1 MNIIIN
7 TFAGLLIPFLGTSL
21 GAAGVFFLKKE
32 IGSRAGQILNG
43 FSAGVMI
50 AASVWSLLIPA
61 IEECENLGMISF
73 LPAAV
78 GTWLG
83 VIFLSLLEH
92 LPSNFSERGAGDL
105 PEGSSLLSLAVTI
118 HNIPEGMAVGIVYAG
133 VIFGGDEVAL
143 AGAFALSIGIAI
155 QNIPEG
161 AIISMPLF
169 ARGKSKP
176 QSFAAGVL
184 SGAIEPIAGALAVL
198 AASVI
203 LPAMPYFLGF
213 AAGAMIYVVVA
224 EMIPEV
230 HADGNG
236 LYGTISFAFGF
247 TVMMCLDVALG

>member
-1 MNIIIN
+1 MDIIIN

-21 GAAGVFFLKKE
+21 GAAGVFFMKRE

-43 FSAGVMI
+43 FSSGVMI

-61 IEECENLGMISF
+61 IEESENLGMISF

-92 LPSNFSERGAGDL
+92 LPSDLPHGGESDL
-105 PEGSSLLSLAVTI
+105 PEDSSLLSFAVTV
-118 HNIPEGMAVGIVYAG
+118 HNIPEGMAVGIVYAE
-133 VIFGGDEVAL
+133 VIFGGDEVTF

-169 ARGKSKP
+169 ARGKSKLR
-176 QSFAAGVL
+176 SFAAGVL
-184 SGAIEPIAGALAVL
+184 SGAVEPIAGAFAVL
-198 AASVI
+198 AASFI
-203 LPAMPYFLGF
+203 LHAMPYFLGF

-230 HADGNG
+230 HADGHG
-236 LYGTISFAFGF
+236 VCGTFSFALGF